1 MTPSDPS
8 NELKRMASSITT
20 TRIETLADG
29 VFAIVLTLL
38 AFDLDLR
45 VPSQDVVSQIGLAGA
60 LGNLAPNFI
69 AYLVTFIILGVLWVG
84 HHNQFFYIKRAD
96 RTLLWINL
104 LFMMCVA
111 LLPFSA
117 GLLSRYGQD
126 RVSVIIYNI
135 NLILAGMV
143 LYLHWWYATRDNHL
157 LNHPIDEKVRKIVNR
172 RILTP
177 PVWYLVAI
185 LASLIFIQASI
196 AIDVFV
202 PILYILP
209 SGIDH
214 FLHHG

>member
-135 NLILAGMV
+135 NLILAGLV
-143 LYLHWWYATRDNHL
+143 LYVHWWYATRDSHL

-177 PVWYLVAI
+177 PAWYLVAI

>member
-45 VPSQDVVSQIGLAGA
+45 VPSQDVVNQIGLAGA
-60 LGNLAPNFI
+60 LANLAPNFI
-69 AYLVTFIILGVLWVG
+69 AYLVTFVILGVLWVG

-135 NLILAGMV
+135 NLILAGLV
-143 LYLHWWYATRDNHL
+143 LYVHWWYATRDSHL

-177 PVWYLVAI
+177 PAWYLVAI

>member
-1 MTPSDPS
+1 
-8 NELKRMASSITT
+8 MASSITT

-45 VPSQDVVSQIGLAGA
+45 VPGQEQVSQLGLLGA
-60 LGNLAPNFI
+60 LLNLAPNFI

-84 HHNQFFYIKRAD
+84 HHNQFFYVKRAD

-126 RVSVIIYNI
+126 RISVIVYNI
-135 NLILAGMV
+135 NLILAGLV
-143 LYLHWWYATRDNHL
+143 LFWHWWYATRDSHL
-157 LNHPIDEKVRKIVNR
+157 LSHPIDEQVRRTVNR

-177 PVWYLVAI
+177 QLWYLVAI
-185 LASLIFIQASI
+185 VVSLVLVQVSI
-196 AIDVFV
+196 AIDVLV
-202 PILYILP
+202 PLLYILP
-209 SGIDH
+209 TGFDH
-214 FLHHG
+214 FFHRG

>member
-45 VPSQDVVSQIGLAGA
+45 VPSQDVVNQIGLAGA
-60 LGNLAPNFI
+60 LANLAPNFI
-69 AYLVTFIILGVLWVG
+69 AYLVTFVILGVLWVG

-135 NLILAGMV
+135 NLILAGLV
-143 LYLHWWYATRDNHL
+143 LYVHWWYATRDSHL
-157 LNHPIDEKVRKIVNR
+157 LNHPIDEKIRKIVNR

-177 PVWYLVAI
+177 PAWYLVAI